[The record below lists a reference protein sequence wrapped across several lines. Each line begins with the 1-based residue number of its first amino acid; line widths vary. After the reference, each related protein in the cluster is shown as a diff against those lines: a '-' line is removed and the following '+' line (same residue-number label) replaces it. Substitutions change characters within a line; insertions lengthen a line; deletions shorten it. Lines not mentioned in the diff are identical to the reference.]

1 MKKNKN
7 IYIIIFS
14 IFVLYSCQT
23 KKSDSNNINNYNEIE
38 LFSNDY
44 NIIEYNETKMIFYE
58 NRIQINLTLEI
69 INAEKTEI
77 LKNAIN
83 PIIFLN
89 FNNRKYLAKG
99 NFVLSSSIPPE
110 CDYFFSIDKNK
121 KITFFDDKIIG
132 FIGFEER
139 EIK

>member
-7 IYIIIFS
+7 ICIIMFS

-44 NIIEYNETKMIFYE
+44 NIIKYNETKLIFYE

-69 INAEKTEI
+69 INVEKIEI

-110 CDYFFSIDKNK
+110 CDYFFAIDENK